1 MHLFLPRRKPV
12 MDTGLLIP
20 SENYLKK
27 LSVKTALLSSRYV
40 SGPSEFD
47 SEELLRGYECKKDFE
62 TLPISFPFLLYSGKF
77 RMSRWRRQQE
87 RQTNK
92 QTEQQF
98 QISKTTTLHVRHTFW
113 YISLSSVHDYDVI
126 FLVLWRTWAKDD
138 EFLFLL
144 MNLDIQFLIFN

>member
-47 SEELLRGYECKKDFE
+47 SEELLLGYECKKDFG
-62 TLPISFPFLLYSGKF
+62 TLLIFFPFLLYSEKF
-77 RMSRWRRQQE
+77 RMSRWRGQQE
-87 RQTNK
+87 SQKNEQTK
-92 QTEQQF
+92 Q
-98 QISKTTTLHVRHTFW
+98 
-113 YISLSSVHDYDVI
+113 
-126 FLVLWRTWAKDD
+126 
-138 EFLFLL
+138 
-144 MNLDIQFLIFN
+144 

>member
-47 SEELLRGYECKKDFE
+47 SEELLLGYQCKKCDMCIFNVRNKDVVVVVVVVE
-62 TLPISFPFLLYSGKF
+62 TLLISFPFLLYSGKF
-77 RMSRWRRQQE
+77 KMSRWRRKQE

-92 QTEQQF
+92 QTEQ
-98 QISKTTTLHVRHTFW
+98 
-113 YISLSSVHDYDVI
+113 
-126 FLVLWRTWAKDD
+126 
-138 EFLFLL
+138 
-144 MNLDIQFLIFN
+144 

>member
-1 MHLFLPRRKPV
+1 MHLFLPCRKPV

-20 SENYLKK
+20 SEYYLKK

-62 TLPISFPFLLYSGKF
+62 TLLISSPFLLYFGEF
-77 RMSRWRRQQE
+77 RMSRWGRQQE

-92 QTEQQF
+92 
-98 QISKTTTLHVRHTFW
+98 KT
-113 YISLSSVHDYDVI
+113 
-126 FLVLWRTWAKDD
+126 K
-138 EFLFLL
+138 
-144 MNLDIQFLIFN
+144 Q

>member
-47 SEELLRGYECKKDFE
+47 SEELLRGYESKNDFE

-77 RMSRWRRQQE
+77 KMSRWRRKQE

-92 QTEQQF
+92 QTEQ
-98 QISKTTTLHVRHTFW
+98 
-113 YISLSSVHDYDVI
+113 
-126 FLVLWRTWAKDD
+126 
-138 EFLFLL
+138 
-144 MNLDIQFLIFN
+144 

>member
-47 SEELLRGYECKKDFE
+47 SEELLRGYECKKNFE
-62 TLPISFPFLLYSGKF
+62 TLPISFPFLLYFGEF

-92 QTEQQF
+92 QTN
-98 QISKTTTLHVRHTFW
+98 KAV
-113 YISLSSVHDYDVI
+113 
-126 FLVLWRTWAKDD
+126 VLDKQND
-138 EFLFLL
+138 
-144 MNLDIQFLIFN
+144 N

>member
-1 MHLFLPRRKPV
+1 MRRQMVSAMYDSLRNWCEIFQLIPLHPKPKQSRGNFNRKLITPFSMHLFLPRRKPV

-62 TLPISFPFLLYSGKF
+62 TLLISFPFLLYFGEF
-77 RMSRWRRQQE
+77 RMPRWRRQQE

-92 QTEQQF
+92 QTKQ
-98 QISKTTTLHVRHTFW
+98 
-113 YISLSSVHDYDVI
+113 
-126 FLVLWRTWAKDD
+126 
-138 EFLFLL
+138 
-144 MNLDIQFLIFN
+144 

>member
-1 MHLFLPRRKPV
+1 MRRQMVSAMYDSLRNWCEIFQLIPLHPKPKQSRGNFNRKLITPFSMHLFLPRRKPV

-92 QTEQQF
+92 QTEQ
-98 QISKTTTLHVRHTFW
+98 
-113 YISLSSVHDYDVI
+113 
-126 FLVLWRTWAKDD
+126 
-138 EFLFLL
+138 
-144 MNLDIQFLIFN
+144 

>member
-77 RMSRWRRQQE
+77 KMSRWRRKQE

-92 QTEQQF
+92 QTNRAVVLDEQNENF
-98 QISKTTTLHVRHTFW
+98 ARVAH
-113 YISLSSVHDYDVI
+113 
-126 FLVLWRTWAKDD
+126 FLVHFFVVTSRLRRKISCFM
-138 EFLFLL
+138 E
-144 MNLDIQFLIFN
+144 NVSKR

>member
-62 TLPISFPFLLYSGKF
+62 TLPISFPFLLYFWSLGCHVGDGNK
-77 RMSRWRRQQE
+77 
-87 RQTNK
+87 NVK
-92 QTEQQF
+92 QTKQ
-98 QISKTTTLHVRHTFW
+98 
-113 YISLSSVHDYDVI
+113 
-126 FLVLWRTWAKDD
+126 
-138 EFLFLL
+138 
-144 MNLDIQFLIFN
+144 

>member
-40 SGPSEFD
+40 SGPAEFD
-47 SEELLRGYECKKDFE
+47 EKLLLGYQCKKDFE
-62 TLPISFPFLLYSGKF
+62 TLLITFAFVLYFGEF

-92 QTEQQF
+92 TNKQSSSFRLVKRQLCTCSTLF
-98 QISKTTTLHVRHTFW
+98 GTFLCRHCTTTT
-113 YISLSSVHDYDVI
+113 
-126 FLVLWRTWAKDD
+126 
-138 EFLFLL
+138 
-144 MNLDIQFLIFN
+144 

>member
-47 SEELLRGYECKKDFE
+47 SEELLRGYECKKDFV
-62 TLPISFPFLLYSGKF
+62 TLLISFPFLLYFGEF
-77 RMSRWRRQQE
+77 RMPRWRRQQE
-87 RQTNK
+87 RQKKQTNK
-92 QTEQQF
+92 Q
-98 QISKTTTLHVRHTFW
+98 
-113 YISLSSVHDYDVI
+113 SSSFRLAKRQLNFARAAL
-126 FLVLWRTWAKDD
+126 FLVHFFVVTTRLRRKISCFM
-138 EFLFLL
+138 E
-144 MNLDIQFLIFN
+144 NVSKR